1 MVPLTSAKRHKELGI
16 HSSVIYLH
24 PDLSFSPATKKPLIR
39 VLGPVV
45 QQTLS
50 SSSVA
55 FGKALSTPP
64 RLTMATEPD
73 TSSAQGQAA
82 AQGPRRLKL
91 VMPNAD
97 RARQPNS
104 QSPVRNGHTTGS
116 NKASSG
122 SPERP
127 SYSPVTPTLP
137 EAVLPNVIQQSST
150 SQDSSQPPEFIE
162 QPDPLPVSLDEN
174 PDAIA
179 MRAALSILQM
189 QRQQS
194 LRDMRDLEKLKK
206 AAIKDP
212 EGFVEHLKASKLTA
226 AARDGVDVDYG
237 DDEEEDEDGEDEP
250 AQEARKSES
259 QFPRFPGP
267 QNVVRA
273 PPVEWSKYGIVGE
286 PLDQMHEYQRRH
298 PGATTYNTQ
307 PHQIAGPYKPFT
319 DRLNDTKK

>member
-1 MVPLTSAKRHKELGI
+1 
-16 HSSVIYLH
+16 
-24 PDLSFSPATKKPLIR
+24 
-39 VLGPVV
+39 
-45 QQTLS
+45 
-50 SSSVA
+50 
-55 FGKALSTPP
+55 
-64 RLTMATEPD
+64 MATEPD
-73 TSSAQGQAA
+73 TSAAQSQAA

-97 RARQPNS
+97 RARQSTS
-104 QSPVRNGHTTGS
+104 QSPSRGGHPTSS

-137 EAVLPNVIQQSST
+137 EAVLSTQQSN
-150 SQDSSQPPEFIE
+150 SQGASRPAEFIDLPE
-162 QPDPLPVSLDEN
+162 ALPVSLDEN

-179 MRAALSILQM
+179 LRAALSILQM

-194 LRDMRDLEKLKK
+194 MRDMRDLEKMKK

-212 EGFVEHLKASKLTA
+212 DGFVEHLKANKLSA
-226 AARDGVDVDYG
+226 AAREGVDVDYE
-237 DDEEEDEDGEDEP
+237 DDEDDDEDEKVPE
-250 AQEARKSES
+250 AQSSES
-259 QFPRFPGP
+259 KFPRFPTP

-286 PLDQMHEYQRRH
+286 PLDQMHEFQRRH
-298 PGATTYNTQ
+298 PGATSLNSQ